1 MNIPMRQPTTS
12 LLKEAN
18 PLNRRRELMRS
29 GTLSIVLA
37 MAMALAATACEGEDE
52 NGDADGLDG
61 DEIGQILSDP
71 QDGSVRLELLSAS
84 DIDESADLL
93 SMLPAARMSLDVGFD
108 DAASDGFVISGKFEL
123 SDEGAGPISL
133 SVYTARA
140 GKETIPEENELV
152 ELAGDP
158 TGSTWTPGAEVFED
172 FEHIARSS
180 QQLTLMQ
187 TTRVSLASVARAAA
201 SLGTVY
207 RVEPAVRQG
216 RPVFRLLVAD
226 EGGASEVFLALQP
239 I

>member
-1 MNIPMRQPTTS
+1 MRT
-12 LLKEAN
+12 
-18 PLNRRRELMRS
+18 RS
-29 GTLSIVLA
+29 FSMALSMAMVLA
-37 MAMALAATACEGEDE
+37 ASACSGEDE
-52 NGDADGLDG
+52 DGDGFDG
-61 DEIGQILSDP
+61 DEVGQVLSDP
-71 QDGSVRLELLSAS
+71 HDSAVRLEVLSAS

-108 DAASDGFVISGKFEL
+108 DAASDGYVISGKFEL
-123 SDEGAGPISL
+123 SEEGAGPISL

-158 TGSTWTPGAEVFED
+158 TGSSWSPGAEVFED

-187 TTRVSLASVARAAA
+187 TTSVSLASVARAAS

-207 RVEPAVRQG
+207 RVEPAVHQG

-226 EGGASEVFLALQP
+226 DGGASEVRLGLEP
-239 I
+239 L

>member
-1 MNIPMRQPTTS
+1 
-12 LLKEAN
+12 
-18 PLNRRRELMRS
+18 MRS

-37 MAMALAATACEGEDE
+37 AMTTALAATACEGEDE
-52 NGDADGLDG
+52 DGDGDGLDG
-61 DEIGQILSDP
+61 DEIGEILSDP
-71 QDGSVRLELLSAS
+71 QDAAVRFELESAS
-84 DIDESADLL
+84 DIDESAELL
-93 SMLPAARMSLDVGFD
+93 SMLPSARRSLDVGFD
-108 DAASDGFVISGKFEL
+108 EAASDGFVISGKFEL
-123 SDEGAGPISL
+123 ADEGEGPISL

-158 TGSTWTPGAEVFED
+158 TGSAWTPGAHVFED

-187 TTRVSLASVARAAA
+187 TTSVSLASVARAAA

-207 RVEPAVRQG
+207 RVEPAVHQG
-216 RPVFRLLVAD
+216 RPVFRILVAD
-226 EGGASEVFLALQP
+226 EGGGASEVFLALQP

>member
-1 MNIPMRQPTTS
+1 
-12 LLKEAN
+12 
-18 PLNRRRELMRS
+18 MRS
-29 GTLSIVLA
+29 ETLSIVLS
-37 MAMALAATACEGEDE
+37 MAMALAAQACSDED
-52 NGDADGLDG
+52 GDEDGDGLDG
-61 DEIGQILSDP
+61 DELGEVLSDP
-71 QDGSVRLELLSAS
+71 QDGSVRLEVLSAS
-84 DIDESADLL
+84 DIDESTDLL

-158 TGSTWTPGAEVFED
+158 TGPAWTPGAEVFED

-187 TTRVSLASVARAAA
+187 TTSVSLASVARAAA

-207 RVEPAVRQG
+207 RVEPAVHQG
-216 RPVFRLLVAD
+216 RPIFRLLVAD
-226 EGGASEVFLALQP
+226 DGGASEVHLGLAPL
-239 I
+239 

>member
-1 MNIPMRQPTTS
+1 
-12 LLKEAN
+12 
-18 PLNRRRELMRS
+18 MRS
-29 GTLSIVLA
+29 GTLSIVVA
-37 MAMALAATACEGEDE
+37 MTMALAATACEGEDE
-52 NGDADGLDG
+52 DGDGIDG
-61 DEIGQILSDP
+61 DELGQVLSDP
-71 QDGSVRLELLSAS
+71 QDSAVRLEVLSAS
-84 DIDESADLL
+84 DVDESADLL

-108 DAASDGFVISGKFEL
+108 EAASDGFVISGKFEL

-140 GKETIPEENELV
+140 GKQTIPEENELV

-158 TGSTWTPGAEVFED
+158 TGSSWTPGAEVFED

-187 TTRVSLASVARAAA
+187 TTSVSLASVARAAA

-226 EGGASEVFLALQP
+226 EGGGASEVFLALQP